1 MFSFSIRS
9 VVSNFELDSPK
20 TFQMDRRWITGC
32 TGFTTDH
39 QKRVQDFLAFLRTRY
54 AEDEEIL
61 CPCRRCLNNSTG
73 TIERI
78 GVHLLVSGMATTYT
92 RWIHHG
98 EALEDMVDDDANVQ
112 DNAILPDAEEDVDNA
127 APRDG
132 GDQETVQENQ

>member
-1 MFSFSIRS
+1 MFSFLIRS

-20 TFQMDRRWITGC
+20 TFLMDRHCITGC
-32 TGFTTDH
+32 TGFTTN
-39 QKRVQDFLAFLRTRY
+39 QEKGVLDFLVFLHTRY

-61 CPCRRCLNNSTG
+61 CLCCQCLNNSTR

-98 EALEDMVDDDANVQ
+98 EALEDMVDDDAN
-112 DNAILPDAEEDVDNA
+112 DSS
-127 APRDG
+127 RCRG
-132 GDQETVQENQ
+132 GCG